1 MYIYIKY
8 IYICIRIR
16 VFFSEMIQQRVI
28 EYFQQL
34 GRMGECFKLTHWAF
48 WAKMLSKC
56 KKIVYRLSHFGAQYK
71 QILELEV

>member
-1 MYIYIKY
+1 M
-8 IYICIRIR
+8 RVR

-34 GRMGECFKLTHWAF
+34 GRMGERCKLTHWAF

-56 KKIVYRLSHFGAQYK
+56 KKIVYRLSHFGVPYK